1 MRRIDVRRGT
11 ENFKALFPTE
21 FELCAKNQQGGPFGP
36 PLIRSRVKP
45 IYKNGDHKQLN
56 NYRPIRILPIMS
68 KILEK
73 LIHWRLICHLNQNN
87 IIHQNQFGF
96 QKKKATCMPIL
107 LLQDTITRAFE
118 EGEFALGLFLDL
130 KKAFDTVNINI
141 LLEKLQKYGI
151 RHKAHKMLSSYLSSR
166 TQKVNIRNTYSAY
179 KDITMG
185 VPQGSILGPILFI
198 IYINDLPNLSA
209 NMTCLSYADDT
220 AIIFK
225 NKNCNHL

>member
-1 MRRIDVRRGT
+1 M
-11 ENFKALFPTE
+11 
-21 FELCAKNQQGGPFGP
+21 
-36 PLIRSRVKP
+36 
-45 IYKNGDHKQLN
+45 
-56 NYRPIRILPIMS
+56 
-68 KILEK
+68 
-73 LIHWRLICHLNQNN
+73 
-87 IIHQNQFGF
+87 
-96 QKKKATCMPIL
+96 
-107 LLQDTITRAFE
+107 
-118 EGEFALGLFLDL
+118 
-130 KKAFDTVNINI
+130 NI

-185 VPQGSILGPILFI
+185 VPQVSILGPILFI

-225 NKNCNHL
+225 NKNCNHLQRSVNALLHRISDWFHANFTTHLTEFKLDVKIDNVPVEEKDSLKYLGMFIDKSLKLSKNTLITSNIISRNIGIIARIR